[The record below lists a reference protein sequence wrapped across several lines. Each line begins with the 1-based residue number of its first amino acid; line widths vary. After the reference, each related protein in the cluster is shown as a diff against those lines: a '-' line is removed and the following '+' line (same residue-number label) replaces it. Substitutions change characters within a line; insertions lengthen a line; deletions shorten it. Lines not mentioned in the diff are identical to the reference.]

1 MNYYHICK
9 RNSTFYCFTVS
20 RIDFLYFDR
29 ILCVLYFHWLAR
41 ALNRNYSTVVVV
53 FLIRCVP
60 SSKINT
66 MSALAV
72 SHFLQ
77 SVGYAQK
84 YIKKPFADW
93 FTRCIFILSCLN
105 LFKNNRKKSGE
116 NKELRVNVNIH
127 ACIRREHRRLSFWY
141 DVINQCAL
149 FFEKKSVEIS
159 CFQYVALFLYTV
171 HV

>member
-66 MSALAV
+66 MSAFAV

-127 ACIRREHRRLSFWY
+127 ACIRREHRRLSF
-141 DVINQCAL
+141 
-149 FFEKKSVEIS
+149 
-159 CFQYVALFLYTV
+159 
-171 HV
+171 